1 MVIMELDDLK
11 NWYKKLCNDAK
22 WFKKNDLQWA
32 LDRKERLKRD
42 FEGAVKD
49 ADNACKTYSEI
60 LDKRDFLLE
69 LIKAR
74 DPDFEGFSGEKEDE

>member
-1 MVIMELDDLK
+1 MELDALK
-11 NWYKKLCNDAK
+11 EWYKKLYNDAK
-22 WFKKNDLQWA
+22 WFKKNDLQWT

-49 ADNACKTYSEI
+49 VDNALKVYADI
-60 LDKRDFLLE
+60 LDRRDLILE

-74 DPDFEGFSGEKEDE
+74 DPDFEGFSDEKECE

>member
-1 MVIMELDDLK
+1 M
-11 NWYKKLCNDAK
+11 
-22 WFKKNDLQWA
+22 
-32 LDRKERLKRD
+32 
-42 FEGAVKD
+42 KD

-74 DPDFEGFSGEKEDE
+74 DPEFEGISNEEEGE

>member
-11 NWYKKLCNDAK
+11 NWYKKLYNDAK

-49 ADNACKTYSEI
+49 ADNARKAYSEI

-74 DPDFEGFSGEKEDE
+74 DPEFEGFPDEKEGV

>member
-1 MVIMELDDLK
+1 MVIMELDALK
-11 NWYKKLCNDAK
+11 KWYEDVYKRAE
-22 WFKKNDLQWA
+22 WFKNTDLQWA
-32 LDRKERLKRD
+32 LDRKEHLNRD

-74 DPDFEGFSGEKEDE
+74 DPGFDGISDEKEGE